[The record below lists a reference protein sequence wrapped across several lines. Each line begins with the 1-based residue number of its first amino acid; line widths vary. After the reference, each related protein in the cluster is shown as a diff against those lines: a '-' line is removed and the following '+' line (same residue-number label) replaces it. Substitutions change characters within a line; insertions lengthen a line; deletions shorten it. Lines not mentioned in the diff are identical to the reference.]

1 MLNPAPLIYPRIST
15 GMGPD
20 ALNKYPKPIT
30 HVRLPD
36 PPPNILGRIL
46 GRWKKTD
53 VWLWL

>member
-1 MLNPAPLIYPRIST
+1 LLNPAPLIYPRIST

-46 GRWKKTD
+46 GR
-53 VWLWL
+53 